1 MPLTVNCQCGTKIEA
16 PDDGSATRVNCP
28 NCGAVIFLMGLSE
41 TGDVPDTYGIAG
53 GEEFEPADVAPPPP
67 LEPDSSSTV
76 RPPGWFDRYKASPE
90 SRKGERAKMV
100 EVIVKVGGAAT
111 VNDPFAAALYRAA
124 TRPDADTAIAEVA
137 KIATSGH
144 PVYAP
149 IAIAFLEHVG
159 PSEAKAASAVLRMLQ
174 DSRDPQAQLILVQ
187 CLQKIGPT
195 PVVHVRD
202 LISALSSPHS
212 SIYIWAAQC
221 LALIGPAA
229 KKAGD
234 VLFKTLKITQQDLRL
249 AVIDALGAIA
259 RDPERVVPLLLQAL
273 KHQNP
278 EFRRRGATALSRF
291 GPAAAPGL
299 GMLNAA
305 LKDEV
310 PAVREAATEALK
322 ALTPP
327 PPASVPV
334 EGAPPA
340 MPPALP
346 ESIIVP
352 CACGKKLRVK
362 SELGGRRVKCPACGG
377 AVAVP
382 LATPIPDEKDCP
394 GCLAT
399 VPNAAVLCVHCGL
412 DFRTGKQF
420 ATVADAPA
428 VGGGGAPPLVT
439 L

>member
-1 MPLTVNCQCGTKIEA
+1 MPLTVNCQCGTRVEA

-41 TGDVPDTYGIAG
+41 SGDVPDTYGIAG
-53 GEEFEPADVAPPPP
+53 GEVYEPADVAPPPP
-67 LEPDSSSTV
+67 VEPDSSSTV

-100 EVIVKVGGAAT
+100 EVIVKVGSAAT
-111 VNDPFAAALYRAA
+111 VSDPFAAALYRAA
-124 TRPDADTAIAEVA
+124 TRPDSDIAIAEVA

-149 IAIAFLEHVG
+149 IALAFLEYVG

-174 DSRDPQAQLILVQ
+174 DSSDPQVQSILVQ

-202 LISALSSPHS
+202 LIAALSGQHS

-229 KKAGD
+229 RKAGD

-259 RDPERVVPLLLQAL
+259 RDPERVIPLLLQAL

-278 EFRRRGATALSRF
+278 EFRRRGATALGRF
-291 GPAAAPGL
+291 GPAAAPAL

-305 LKDEV
+305 LKDDV
-310 PAVREAATEALK
+310 PAVREAAAEALK

-327 PPASVPV
+327 PPSSVPLDG
-334 EGAPPA
+334 EPPA
-340 MPPALP
+340 KPAALP
-346 ESIIVP
+346 ASIVVP
-352 CACGKKLRVK
+352 CGCGKKLRVK
-362 SELGGRRVKCPACGG
+362 SELGGRKVKCPACGG
-377 AVAVP
+377 VVAVP
-382 LATPIPDEKDCP
+382 LATPIPDEKVCP
-394 GCLAT
+394 DCLAT
-399 VPNAAVLCVHCGL
+399 VPNAAVLCVHCGV
-412 DFRTGKQF
+412 DFRTGKHF
-420 ATVADAPA
+420 ATAAETPV
-428 VGGGGAPPLVT
+428 VGSGPPVVT
-439 L
+439 P